1 MQRASCLSCHRRKL
15 KCSREDAGCSNCR
28 KGNQK
33 CEYPAAETR
42 ARGKRGPYQKR
53 TTKRERDLDQELK
66 VTEAKYKELA
76 SRLEEQSRSHAQD
89 SPITHRT
96 DILTNNATTSILELD
111 LSAFDMIEE
120 AQQTHPPIALDQM
133 LQFWHVFVTRVDPLT
148 KVIHR
153 PSFEKKLFTVKNN
166 IHAMDQSVSTL
177 MYSIYFAAVKATS
190 ASEAQLRFGESRD
203 LLLDR
208 FQTAIDRSLAAAQV
222 SSTPDF
228 TTLQALVLYIVSS
241 SNHCGCGLLLI
252 CLRFL

>member
-76 SRLEEQSRSHAQD
+76 SRLEEQSRNHTQD
-89 SPITHRT
+89 SPITHQT
-96 DILTNNATTSILELD
+96 DILTNNATTSISELD
-111 LSAFDMIEE
+111 LSGFDMIEE

-133 LQFWHVFVTRVDPLT
+133 LQLWHVFVTRVDPMT

-228 TTLQALVLYIVSS
+228 TTLQALVLYIVSP
-241 SNHCGCGLLLI
+241 SNYWVMACY
-252 CLRFL
+252 